1 MVTYLCGGSPIMT
14 SQISTGRGMV
24 RGDLLKTDP
33 AEDGSDERDD
43 EDHLAAD
50 IAGGDLLCKL
60 AVSYIVAITSGT
72 GDLSKK
78 W

>member
-33 AEDGSDERDD
+33 SEYCANEWDHE
-43 EDHLAAD
+43 EHLA
-50 IAGGDLLCKL
+50 
-60 AVSYIVAITSGT
+60 
-72 GDLSKK
+72 
-78 W
+78 

>member
-33 AEDGSDERDD
+33 SKDCADEWDD
-43 EDHLAAD
+43 KDHLA
-50 IAGGDLLCKL
+50 
-60 AVSYIVAITSGT
+60 
-72 GDLSKK
+72 
-78 W
+78 